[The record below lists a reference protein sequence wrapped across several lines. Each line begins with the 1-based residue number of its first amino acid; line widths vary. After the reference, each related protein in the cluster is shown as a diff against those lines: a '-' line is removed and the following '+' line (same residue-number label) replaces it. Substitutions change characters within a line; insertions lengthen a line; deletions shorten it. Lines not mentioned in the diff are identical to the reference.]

1 MIIIRIV
8 KIFFGVFLCMAAFG
22 FIIATEQMDGS
33 EQPVFIIL
41 TFICIIGAIL
51 LFRSA
56 RKKKKI
62 KKNITSNNINSIP
75 DIQNNPSNSPNKY
88 IYGENGNVIRR
99 TDGRKI
105 TKEDAEY
112 LSELGHKKR
121 KSQIEEI
128 GNRPVTNGI
137 ITDVALNKREIY
149 FFNVM
154 SDKFLENNLNPGF
167 INLNRLGSGA
177 LNVYYE
183 TIYVGKIYI
192 PEADC
197 QHKYRVIKDGNTKA
211 TRIYDDLSDAQT
223 YIMGKTGYS
232 IENKSYAT
240 PCWSQ
245 YLDSW
250 GNPHDMEN
258 CNINSIQ
265 TTIPSWITYIQYT
278 ERKMK
283 KNMN

>member
-1 MIIIRIV
+1 
-8 KIFFGVFLCMAAFG
+8 MAAFG
-22 FIIATEQMDGS
+22 FIIATEQMNGS
-33 EQPVFIIL
+33 EQPVFIVL

-56 RKKKKI
+56 RKKKNKTI
-62 KKNITSNNINSIP
+62 KTDNINSIA
-75 DIQNNPSNSPNKY
+75 DTQNNTSDFSNKY
-88 IYGENGNVIRR
+88 IYSENGNVIRR
-99 TDGRKI
+99 ADGRKI

-112 LSELGHKKR
+112 LSELGYRKQ

-128 GNRPVTNGI
+128 RNRPATNGI
-137 ITDVALNKREIY
+137 ITDVQLNNREIY

-154 SDKFLENNLNPGF
+154 SDKFLENNLNPVF

-211 TRIYDDLSDAQT
+211 TRIYDDLSDAQS
-223 YIMGKTGYS
+223 YITGKTGYG

-258 CNINSIQ
+258 CNMNSIQ

-278 ERKMK
+278 ERQMK